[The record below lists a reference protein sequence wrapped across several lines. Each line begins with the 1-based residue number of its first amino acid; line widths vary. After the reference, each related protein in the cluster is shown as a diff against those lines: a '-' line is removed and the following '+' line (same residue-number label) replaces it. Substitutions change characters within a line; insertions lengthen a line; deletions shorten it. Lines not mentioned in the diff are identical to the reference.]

1 MALKE
6 KYDLRIPVIKKF
18 TQTNSLFYNPFS
30 LFFTDTKMNFK
41 KHYIKTL
48 SFTLINKYKFK
59 KSELFNKHS
68 ILPIE

>member
-30 LFFTDTKMNFK
+30 LFFTDKDEFQKALHK
-41 KHYIKTL
+41 KHWVL
-48 SFTLINKYKFK
+48 
-59 KSELFNKHS
+59 HW
-68 ILPIE
+68 

>member
-30 LFFTDTKMNFK
+30 LFFTDTKMYFK
-41 KHYIKTL
+41 KHYIKNTE
-48 SFTLINKYKFK
+48 FYIDK
-59 KSELFNKHS
+59 
-68 ILPIE
+68 

>member
-30 LFFTDTKMNFK
+30 LFFSQTKMNFK
-41 KHYIKTL
+41 KPLHKNTEFYIDK
-48 SFTLINKYKFK
+48 
-59 KSELFNKHS
+59 
-68 ILPIE
+68 

>member
-30 LFFTDTKMNFK
+30 LFSQRKMYFK
-41 KHYIKTL
+41 KYKIKSTE
-48 SFTLINKYKFK
+48 FEIDNKYEFRN
-59 KSELFNKHS
+59 SQLFN
-68 ILPIE
+68 